1 MAIINDLVDALDTS
15 AIEQS
20 YEVDSENGRPPF
32 HPKTL
37 LKVAL
42 LALHSCRF
50 SLRKMEEDTIN
61 NLAYKWLTG
70 DMTIDHSTMGL
81 FLARFA
87 GEIVELFSQ
96 VVASC
101 AEQNLIEFDLLA
113 IDSVKLRANA
123 NYKQSKTLE
132 GIKKEE
138 NKIVQRLKE
147 VLANASDDNRAGQEE
162 VLALK
167 RRAQRVREARQI
179 LLQRLAEKSRAA
191 SEKEKQ
197 ELIEKEKV
205 NITDF
210 DAHIMQQANGERN
223 TAFSITT
230 TTDVGH
236 DIVTHFQVNA
246 ENNDAAA
253 LTQALEGSRETTGE
267 KHWEVEADAG
277 FASMDN
283 YEKLELEGQ
292 EALIPDQRKDVEEN
306 GTTAKGEYDRSKFSF
321 RAKSDSYR
329 CPHGWILKNTGSVE
343 MNGRLYDRYENPS
356 ACPRCAFRSRC
367 TKGMHRRVFR
377 DRNEGVRERMQT
389 KLEKKRSQGRYNKR
403 AHTAESP
410 YGNIKEP
417 EVPRSDA
424 QGDEEGANGGSAAVH
439 AAQLYEDGA
448 SDRLI
453 LKRIAESLR
462 EGHIKRLR
470 WSKTV
475 RSTRRL
481 QTAIEH
487 SLHVCDHDVPPGS
500 YAQRFFRQPD

>member
-1 MAIINDLVDALDTS
+1 MPAFLIPNRSQMLLLTQVDLSTAAPEGSAVHIINDLVDSLDTR
-15 AIEQS
+15 AIEES
-20 YEVDSENGRPPF
+20 YEVDSDSGRSPF

-87 GEIVELFSQ
+87 EEIVELFSQ

-138 NKIVQRLKE
+138 NKIAQRLKE
-147 VLANASDDNRAGQEE
+147 LLETASEAKSAEEEE

-167 RRAQRVREARQI
+167 RRAQRVRKAKKV
-179 LLQRLAEKSRAA
+179 LLERLAEKSREA
-191 SEKEKQ
+191 SKKKTQ
-197 ELIEKEKV
+197 ELVEKEKV
-205 NITDF
+205 NITDP

-246 ENNDAAA
+246 EHNDAAA
-253 LTQALEGSRETTGE
+253 LPSAIEGSRQNTGE
-267 KHWEVEADAG
+267 KHREVEADAG
-277 FASMDN
+277 FASMEN
-283 YEKLELEGQ
+283 YEKLELDGQ
-292 EALIPDQRKDVEEN
+292 EALIPDQRMDAEEN
-306 GTTAKGEYDRSKFSF
+306 GRTAKEEYDRSKFNF
-321 RAKSDSYR
+321 RAKSDSYH
-329 CPHGWILKNTGSVE
+329 CPRGWILTNAGSVE
-343 MNGRLYDRYENPS
+343 IRGRVYDRYENPS
-356 ACPRCAFRSRC
+356 ACARCAFLNKC
-367 TKGMHRRVFR
+367 TKGMRRQIFR
-377 DRNEGVRERMQT
+377 DRNEAVRQRMRT
-389 KLEKKRSQGRYNKR
+389 KLEKKRSRGRYNKR

-410 YGNIKEP
+410 FGNLKWNLKFRAVMRRGTGKVRME
-417 EVPRSDA
+417 
-424 QGDEEGANGGSAAVH
+424 AALLFMLH
-439 AAQLYEDGA
+439 NFMKMATAAG
-448 SDRLI
+448 
-453 LKRIAESLR
+453 
-462 EGHIKRLR
+462 
-470 WSKTV
+470 
-475 RSTRRL
+475 
-481 QTAIEH
+481 
-487 SLHVCDHDVPPGS
+487 
-500 YAQRFFRQPD
+500 

>member
-1 MAIINDLVDALDTS
+1 MPAFLIPNRSQMLLLTQIDLSTVAPEGSAVHIINELVDSLDTH
-15 AIEQS
+15 AIEES
-20 YEVDSENGRPPF
+20 YEVDSDNGRPPF

-138 NKIVQRLKE
+138 NKIAARLKE
-147 VLANASDDNRAGQEE
+147 VLETASDAKSAEEEE

-167 RRAQRVREARQI
+167 RRAQRVREARKV
-179 LLQRLAEKSRAA
+179 LLERLAEKSREA
-191 SEKEKQ
+191 SEKKKQ
-197 ELIEKEKV
+197 ELVEKEKV
-205 NITDF
+205 NITDP

-223 TAFSITT
+223 PAFSITT

-246 ENNDAAA
+246 EDNDAAA
-253 LTQALEGSRETTGE
+253 LPKAIEGSRQNTGE
-267 KHWEVEADAG
+267 KHREVEADAG
-277 FASMDN
+277 FSSMEN
-283 YEKLELEGQ
+283 YEKLELDEQ
-292 EALIPDQRKDVEEN
+292 EALIPDPRMEVEEN
-306 GTTAKGEYDRSKFSF
+306 GTTAKGDYDRSKFAF

-329 CPHGWILKNTGSVE
+329 CPSGWILRNKGSLE
-343 MNGRLYDRYENPS
+343 INGRIYNHYENPG
-356 ACPRCAFRSRC
+356 ACARCAFRSRC
-367 TKGMHRRVFR
+367 TKGTYRRVYR
-377 DRNEGVRERMQT
+377 DQNEEVRERMRT
-389 KLEKKRSQGRYNKR
+389 KLVKKRPQQRYNKR

-410 YGNIKEP
+410 FGNLKWNLKFRAVMRRGLGKVRME
-417 EVPRSDA
+417 
-424 QGDEEGANGGSAAVH
+424 AALLFMLH
-439 AAQLYEDGA
+439 NFMKMAP
-448 SDRLI
+448 
-453 LKRIAESLR
+453 
-462 EGHIKRLR
+462 
-470 WSKTV
+470 
-475 RSTRRL
+475 ST
-481 QTAIEH
+481 
-487 SLHVCDHDVPPGS
+487 G
-500 YAQRFFRQPD
+500 

>member
-1 MAIINDLVDALDTS
+1 MPAFIIPNRSQMLLLTQVDLSTVAPEGSAVAIINDLVDSLDTR
-15 AIEQS
+15 AIEES
-20 YEVDSENGRPPF
+20 YEVDSDNGRPPF

-50 SLRKMEEDTIN
+50 SLRKMEKDTIN

-138 NKIVQRLKE
+138 NKIAQRLKE
-147 VLANASDDNRAGQEE
+147 VLATASDDKSAEEEE

-167 RRAQRVREARQI
+167 RRAERVREAKKV
-179 LLQRLAEKSRAA
+179 LLERLAEKSREA
-191 SEKEKQ
+191 SAKKKQ

-205 NITDF
+205 NITDP
-210 DAHIMQQANGERN
+210 DAHIMQQANGEKN
-223 TAFSITT
+223 PAFSITT

-246 ENNDAAA
+246 EDNDAAA
-253 LTQALEGSRETTGE
+253 LPEAIEGSRRSTGE
-267 KHWEVEADAG
+267 KHREVEADAG
-277 FASMDN
+277 FASMEN
-283 YEKLELEGQ
+283 YEKLELEEQ
-292 EALIPDQRKDVEEN
+292 EALIPDRRMDVEEN

-321 RAKSDSYR
+321 RANSDSYR
-329 CPHGWILKNTGSVE
+329 CPCGWILSNTGSVE
-343 MNGRLYDRYENPS
+343 INGRIHDRYENPS
-356 ACPRCAFRSRC
+356 ACARCAYRNRC
-367 TKGMHRRVFR
+367 TKGTHRRVFR
-377 DRNEGVRERMQT
+377 DRNEEVRERMRT
-389 KLEKKRSQGRYNKR
+389 KLDKKRSQGRYNKR

-410 YGNIKEP
+410 FGNLKWNLKFRAVMRRGIRKVRME
-417 EVPRSDA
+417 
-424 QGDEEGANGGSAAVH
+424 AA
-439 AAQLYEDGA
+439 L
-448 SDRLI
+448 LFM
-453 LKRIAESLR
+453 
-462 EGHIKRLR
+462 
-470 WSKTV
+470 
-475 RSTRRL
+475 
-481 QTAIEH
+481 
-487 SLHVCDHDVPPGS
+487 LHNFMKMAPAPG
-500 YAQRFFRQPD
+500 

>member
-1 MAIINDLVDALDTS
+1 MPAFLTPNRSQMLLLTQVDLSTAAPEGSAVHIINDLVDSLDTR
-15 AIEQS
+15 AIEES
-20 YEVDSENGRPPF
+20 YEVGTDSGRPPF

-87 GEIVELFSQ
+87 GEIVKLFSQ

-101 AEQNLIEFDLLA
+101 TEQNLIEFDLLA

-123 NYKQSKTLE
+123 NYKQSKTLAE
-132 GIKKEE
+132 IKKEE
-138 NKIVQRLKE
+138 NKIAERLKE
-147 VLANASDDNRAGQEE
+147 VLQTASDEKSAEAEE

-167 RRAQRVREARQI
+167 RRAERVREARKI
-179 LLQRLAEKSRAA
+179 LLQRLAEKSREA

-205 NITDF
+205 NITDP
-210 DAHIMQQANGERN
+210 DAHIMQQANGEKN

-230 TTDVGH
+230 TTDVEH

-246 ENNDAAA
+246 EDNDTAA
-253 LTQALEGSRETTGE
+253 LAEAIEGSRQNTGE
-267 KHWEVEADAG
+267 KHREVEADAG

-283 YEKLELEGQ
+283 YEKLELDGQ
-292 EALIPDQRKDVEEN
+292 EALIPDLRMEVEAN
-306 GTTAKGEYDRSKFSF
+306 GATAKGDYDRSKFSF

-329 CPHGWILKNTGSVE
+329 CPSGWILRNTGSIEVR
-343 MNGRLYDRYENPS
+343 GRIYDRYENPG
-356 ACPRCAFRSRC
+356 ACARCVFRSRC
-367 TKGMHRRVFR
+367 TKGGHRRVFR
-377 DRNEGVRERMQT
+377 DQNEEVRERMRA
-389 KLEKKRSQGRYNKR
+389 KLGKKTAHQRYNKR

-410 YGNIKEP
+410 FGNLKWNLKFRAVMRRGLGKVRME
-417 EVPRSDA
+417 
-424 QGDEEGANGGSAAVH
+424 AA
-439 AAQLYEDGA
+439 L
-448 SDRLI
+448 LFM
-453 LKRIAESLR
+453 
-462 EGHIKRLR
+462 
-470 WSKTV
+470 
-475 RSTRRL
+475 
-481 QTAIEH
+481 
-487 SLHVCDHDVPPGS
+487 LHNFMKMAPSPG
-500 YAQRFFRQPD
+500 

>member
-1 MAIINDLVDALDTS
+1 MPAFIIPNRSQMLLLTQIDLSTAAPEGSAVYLINELVDSLDTR
-15 AIEQS
+15 AIEQA
-20 YEVDSENGRPPF
+20 YEVGSDHGRPPF

-50 SLRKMEEDTIN
+50 SLRKMEQDTIN

-87 GEIVELFSQ
+87 GEIVKLFSQ

-138 NKIVQRLKE
+138 NKIAQRLKE
-147 VLANASDDNRAGQEE
+147 VLETASDDKSAEEEE

-167 RRAQRVREARQI
+167 RRAERVREARKI
-179 LLQRLAEKSRAA
+179 LLQRLAEKSREA
-191 SEKEKQ
+191 SQKEKQ

-205 NITDF
+205 NITDP

-246 ENNDAAA
+246 EDNDTAA
-253 LTQALEGSRETTGE
+253 LAEALEGSRQNTGE
-267 KHWEVEADAG
+267 KHREVEADAG

-283 YEKLELEGQ
+283 YEKLELDGQ
-292 EALIPDQRKDVEEN
+292 EALIPDLRMEVEGN
-306 GTTAKGEYDRSKFSF
+306 GATAKGDYDRSKFGF

-329 CPHGWILKNTGSVE
+329 CPSGWILRNTGSVE
-343 MNGRLYDRYENPS
+343 VRGRIYNRYENPG
-356 ACPRCAFRSRC
+356 ACARCVFRSRC
-367 TKGMHRRVFR
+367 TKGAHRRVFR
-377 DRNEGVRERMQT
+377 DQNEEVRERMRA
-389 KLEKKRSQGRYNKR
+389 KLGKKRAHQRYNKR

-410 YGNIKEP
+410 FGNFKWNLKFRAVMRRGLGKVRME
-417 EVPRSDA
+417 
-424 QGDEEGANGGSAAVH
+424 AA
-439 AAQLYEDGA
+439 L
-448 SDRLI
+448 LFM
-453 LKRIAESLR
+453 
-462 EGHIKRLR
+462 
-470 WSKTV
+470 
-475 RSTRRL
+475 
-481 QTAIEH
+481 
-487 SLHVCDHDVPPGS
+487 LHNFMKMAPSPG
-500 YAQRFFRQPD
+500 